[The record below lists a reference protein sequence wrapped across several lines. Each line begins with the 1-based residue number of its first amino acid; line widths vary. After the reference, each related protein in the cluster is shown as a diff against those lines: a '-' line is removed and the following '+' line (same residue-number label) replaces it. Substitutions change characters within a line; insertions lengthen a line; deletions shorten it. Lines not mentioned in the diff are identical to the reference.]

1 MLSWAGKTRG
11 GATKETD
18 METVMSA
25 VASKAVGTIFDSL
38 IGGGKSEAQTQMATP
53 PAPVVEKPTEMP
65 TPNDAA
71 VAAAR
76 RKSIA
81 GLVARQGRASTIL
94 TDQSSGGVTLGA

>member
-1 MLSWAGKTRG
+1 
-11 GATKETD
+11 
-18 METVMSA
+18 METVLSA
-25 VASKAVGTIFDSL
+25 VASKAVGTIFDSM
-38 IGGGKSEAQTQMATP
+38 IGGGKSDQQPQMAA
-53 PAPVVEKPTEMP
+53 APVVEKPTEMP

-94 TDQSSGGVTLGA
+94 TDQSSGGATLGA

>member
-1 MLSWAGKTRG
+1 
-11 GATKETD
+11 
-18 METVMSA
+18 MEQIGMA

-38 IGGGKSEAQTQMATP
+38 IGGGKSDQQMASAQPAP
-53 PAPVVEKPTEMP
+53 PAVEKPTEMP

-94 TDQSSGGVTLGA
+94 TDQSSGGATLGA